1 MFQVAACFG
10 SDSAKDGLSLFDDK
24 NLRFSVC
31 LTGPAPQLGCRFEPG
46 VKYYGLKE
54 GGVGLSP
61 MKYTKHL
68 ISESVFDRL
77 EEIKQRI
84 IKGKI
89 EITAFDYLKA
99 QISEKS
105 E

>member
-1 MFQVAACFG
+1 MAKGQV
-10 SDSAKDGLSLFDDK
+10 
-24 NLRFSVC
+24 
-31 LTGPAPQLGCRFEPG
+31 LTSMMKRLDLATYNEVTAVMEGRFEPG

-61 MKYTKHL
+61 MKYTRHL
-68 ISESVFDRL
+68 IPESVFDRL
-77 EEIKQRI
+77 EETKQRI
-84 IKGKI
+84 IQGKI

-99 QISEKS
+99 QIAEKN